1 MPLVATCA
9 SIRRSLPGSLMYIQR
24 SQLTMQ
30 VVCDNALASHQTSRQ
45 TGCAKM
51 HNSHKKPGHT
61 DIKDPHVK
69 IPCQEVGFRV
79 RYIPEII
86 CCPRLNVSTG
96 ENTTPGQ
103 KRTPRGTVCKK
114 TSIPFVASRSNP
126 ILPHRSGVQRDVP
139 CGDGSLR
146 RISIPTS
153 TQPLGTETLLRGPI
167 PSQSFLFSS
176 TIFHPFR
183 KIFPD

>member
-1 MPLVATCA
+1 
-9 SIRRSLPGSLMYIQR
+9 MYIQR
-24 SQLTMQ
+24 SWLKIQVFVTMLLPLTRLLTRRAGPRCT
-30 VVCDNALASHQTSRQ
+30 VYTKSLGILR
-45 TGCAKM
+45 
-51 HNSHKKPGHT
+51 T
-61 DIKDPHVK
+61 DIKDPHVE

-79 RYIPEII
+79 RYIPELI

-114 TSIPFVASRSNP
+114 NSIHFAASRSNP
-126 ILPHRSGVQRDVP
+126 ILPHRSGVRRDVP

-153 TQPLGTETLLRGPI
+153 TQPLGTETLLRGPV
-167 PSQSFLFSS
+167 PSQSFFFSP

-183 KIFPD
+183 KNFS